1 MISPQTKHL
10 RSVKYLLPIIAVVGS
25 SRLKNH
31 DEPNKMTA
39 PEEKENEARKEKEK
53 RKKSRLRKRGPY
65 RKAYA
70 NW

>member
-25 SRLKNH
+25 FKLKNH
-31 DEPNKMTA
+31 DEPNETIS
-39 PEEKENEARKEKEK
+39 EEKEDEARKEEEK
-53 RKKSRLRKRGPY
+53 KKKSRLRKRGPY
-65 RKAYA
+65 RKAHA